1 MPYSLQYKKLI
12 ESETK
17 VSKSRLKPR
26 RIYKITTYKYADGH
40 QKTLSGAN
48 TSYIFCTGVFHKKLY
63 GIKLSLIKPEKFF
76 VWLKQV
82 FKKHL
87 TEAQFADHTNL
98 ADILQVADK
107 AGTKMFNSYLK
118 GKQIYEKEPS
128 AFRTY
133 NIESIGQI
141 SEITLK
147 KEVLMASYG
156 LKLTETVDTKKE
168 EDKTK
173 PSAKESN

>member
-12 ESETK
+12 ESEIK

-26 RIYKITTYKYADGH
+26 KIYKITTYHYADGK

-48 TSYIFCTGVFHKKLY
+48 TTYIFCTGIFHKKLY

-76 VWLKQV
+76 VWLKNV

-87 TEAQFADHTNL
+87 TEEQFTKAEHLSDLLVTS
-98 ADILQVADK
+98 DK
-107 AGTKMFNSYLK
+107 TGTKIFNSFLK
-118 GKQIYEKEPS
+118 GKQIYEKDPS

-133 NIESIGQI
+133 NIDGIGQVA
-141 SEITLK
+141 EVNFK
-147 KEVLMASYG
+147 NDVLMASYG
-156 LKLTETVDTKKE
+156 LKLTETVETKQDI
-168 EDKTK
+168 DKTK
-173 PSAKESN
+173 PTSKESN

>member
-12 ESETK
+12 QSETK

-26 RIYKITTYKYADGH
+26 KIYKITTYKYSDGH

-48 TSYIFCTGVFHKKLY
+48 TTYIFCTGVFHKKLY
-63 GIKLSLIKPEKFF
+63 GIKLSLVKPEKFF
-76 VWLKQV
+76 TWLKQV
-82 FKKHL
+82 FKRHL
-87 TEAQFADHTNL
+87 TEEDFQNHVNL
-98 ADILQVADK
+98 ADFLKLSDK
-107 AGTKMFNSYLK
+107 AGTKIFNSYLK

-141 SEITLK
+141 SEVNLK

-156 LKLTETVDTKKE
+156 LKLTETVETKQKNDAIKE
-168 EDKTK
+168 DSE
-173 PSAKESN
+173 NL